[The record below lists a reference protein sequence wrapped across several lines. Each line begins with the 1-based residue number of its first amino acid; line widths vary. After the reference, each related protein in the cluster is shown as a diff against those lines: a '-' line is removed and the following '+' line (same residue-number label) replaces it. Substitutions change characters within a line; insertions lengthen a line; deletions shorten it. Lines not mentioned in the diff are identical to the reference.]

1 MRKLYPDLAGV
12 NPLVRSRQID
22 TDDIQRF
29 QQFGLGL
36 FVNVDTDLHTQIN
49 LKPNIKTLLDVFIRR
64 IAARTVVLNDKNIN
78 SLMDWPYLKANLRSE
93 EQLMYSQNA
102 QDLRAKIPNFWITMK
117 QLLMSEMLAHTKR
130 SEYSQQSTSNHT
142 TSNTEEIRDD
152 NPSGQKHSV
161 YSGLYNTTLDPG
173 GHCHRQPIVKMTSNQ
188 LHSILASDVCFVTS
202 GNDTFR
208 HLRCTSR
215 GVINET
221 VFTLPT
227 TSQHGIVDRDAF
239 FEAKKLYKAC
249 GPIHSNHSKT
259 RNTSIFAWNSER
271 RSFEPQT
278 TRDETSL
285 SKRVRI
291 SPIWNMLTRLK
302 GTSVYESIDPHH
314 AWGQTDTRRHD
325 NPRWASNSK
334 DANTIDAMWQSNWV
348 YSNTDDECKNKN
360 FGTISQANWY
370 NNPNKAKTCLR
381 ISREFRNEQPGC
393 MRKLGN
399 TFDICQINELK
410 DFCYAIQNIRTEVRQ
425 INAVANQYTNRHKNL
440 YMPSRY
446 LKQDGMFGWSAIV
459 ETYNTIDPT
468 LTADKTACPGIDVL
482 LSNSD
487 KSRTGN
493 TQCLA
498 GWVFE
503 ISIFLEK
510 IRNIVGDIVSIIV
523 LAQQI
528 AIDMV
533 LFLFAALAGDKNMQA
548 DKIQVILTGLKE
560 LLVKIIEYYRQMLGI
575 LWEMLTSDGGT
586 FQNIEEFLEEVCIF
600 VQNLA
605 NTVLEMTQQIIKA
618 LKYISPFSFG

>member
-1 MRKLYPDLAGV
+1 
-12 NPLVRSRQID
+12 
-22 TDDIQRF
+22 
-29 QQFGLGL
+29 
-36 FVNVDTDLHTQIN
+36 
-49 LKPNIKTLLDVFIRR
+49 
-64 IAARTVVLNDKNIN
+64 
-78 SLMDWPYLKANLRSE
+78 
-93 EQLMYSQNA
+93 
-102 QDLRAKIPNFWITMK
+102 
-117 QLLMSEMLAHTKR
+117 
-130 SEYSQQSTSNHT
+130 
-142 TSNTEEIRDD
+142 
-152 NPSGQKHSV
+152 
-161 YSGLYNTTLDPG
+161 
-173 GHCHRQPIVKMTSNQ
+173 
-188 LHSILASDVCFVTS
+188 
-202 GNDTFR
+202 
-208 HLRCTSR
+208 
-215 GVINET
+215 
-221 VFTLPT
+221 
-227 TSQHGIVDRDAF
+227 
-239 FEAKKLYKAC
+239 
-249 GPIHSNHSKT
+249 
-259 RNTSIFAWNSER
+259 
-271 RSFEPQT
+271 
-278 TRDETSL
+278 
-285 SKRVRI
+285 
-291 SPIWNMLTRLK
+291 
-302 GTSVYESIDPHH
+302 
-314 AWGQTDTRRHD
+314 
-325 NPRWASNSK
+325 
-334 DANTIDAMWQSNWV
+334 
-348 YSNTDDECKNKN
+348 
-360 FGTISQANWY
+360 
-370 NNPNKAKTCLR
+370 
-381 ISREFRNEQPGC
+381 

-399 TFDICQINELK
+399 TFDICQIDELK

-548 DKIQVILTGLKE
+548 DKIQVILAGLKE

-586 FQNIEEFLEEVCIF
+586 FQKIEEFLEEVCIF
-600 VQNLA
+600 VQILA